1 MQMPAMTIRTARPST
16 DFAARHVLRASFTA
30 VVGAIALLVGGPAI
44 GAATPPSPL
53 SATDV
58 LKESAPSD
66 WRPVDPENTLYL
78 ELASGRV
85 VMELA
90 PAFAPKHVAN
100 LKALV
105 REKYFDGLSIV
116 RAVEWEDSEGKRT
129 IKSAATTL
137 PSEFFGYVRADQP
150 FVRLPDGDLYAPE
163 VGFSGG
169 FPVARDP
176 KSRTRWLTHCYGML
190 GLGRDNDPTSGFGGS
205 PFVVIGQT
213 RNLDRNDTLVGHVV
227 HGIDLLSTLPRGTGP
242 LGFYEKREQ
251 NIPIRSMRVAADVP
265 PAERTEVEVLRT
277 DTPTFLAY
285 VQARRSPPLGWYVQP
300 AGHVDVCTVR
310 VAARLR
316 PGTPAAGTR

>member
-1 MQMPAMTIRTARPST
+1 MLSMTLQPARSDASNGQQMFTRILTAAVGAMAVLMGVTALAAAPST
-16 DFAARHVLRASFTA
+16 
-30 VVGAIALLVGGPAI
+30 
-44 GAATPPSPL
+44 L

-58 LKESAPSD
+58 LKESSPSD

-100 LKALV
+100 LKTLV

-116 RAVEWEDSEGKRT
+116 RAMDDYVVEWEDSEGKRPT
-129 IKSAATTL
+129 KSAATSL
-137 PSEFFGYVRADQP
+137 PSEFFGDMRADQP
-150 FVRLPDGDLYAPE
+150 FVRLPDGDIYAPE
-163 VGFSGG
+163 VGFSAG

-176 KSRTRWLTHCYGML
+176 KTHTRWLTHCYGML
-190 GLGRDNDPTSGFGGS
+190 GLGRDNDQTSGFGGS

-265 PAERTEVEVLRT
+265 PAERTEIEVLRT
-277 DTPTFLAY
+277 DTPTFQTYL
-285 VQARRSPPLGWYVQP
+285 QARRSPPLGWYVAP

-310 VAARLR
+310 VAARMR
-316 PGTPAAGTR
+316 PKAPAAGAH

>member
-1 MQMPAMTIRTARPST
+1 MAPISSHPA
-16 DFAARHVLRASFTA
+16 AASRIAGLIVA
-30 VVGAIALLVGGPAI
+30 GALLAGTLAH
-44 GAATPPSPL
+44 AADAPRPTL

-58 LKESAPSD
+58 LAQSAPSA

-78 ELASGRV
+78 ELATGRV

-90 PAFAPKHVAN
+90 PAFAPRHVAN
-100 LKALV
+100 LKTLV

-116 RAVEWEDSEGKRT
+116 RAMDDYVVEWEDSEGKRPT
-129 IKSAATTL
+129 QSAATTL
-137 PSEFFGYVRADQP
+137 PPEFFGDVRAEQP
-150 FVRLPDGDLYAPE
+150 FLRLPDGDVYAPE

-169 FPVARDP
+169 YPVARDP
-176 KSRTRWLTHCYGML
+176 KTHTRWLTHCYGML

-213 RNLDRNDTLVGHVV
+213 RNLDRNDTLIGRVV

-251 NIPIRSMRVAADVP
+251 HVPIRSMKVAADVP
-265 PAERTEVEVLRT
+265 VAERTEVEVLRT

-285 VQARRSPPLGWYVQP
+285 VEARRSPPLGWYVQP

-316 PGTPAAGTR
+316 PKGPVPAAK

>member
-1 MQMPAMTIRTARPST
+1 MTSTNRPARPLAGPT
-16 DFAARHVLRASFTA
+16 PRRCLGAQFTA
-30 VVGAIALLVGGPAI
+30 AI
-44 GAATPPSPL
+44 GALAVLAACAAVGATPAPAL

-78 ELASGRV
+78 ELAAGRV

-90 PAFAPKHVAN
+90 PAFAPRHVDN
-100 LKALV
+100 LKTLV
-105 REKYFDGLSIV
+105 REKYFDGLTIV
-116 RAVEWEDSEGKRT
+116 RAMDDYVVEWEDSDGKRPT
-129 IKSAATTL
+129 KSAATTL
-137 PSEFFGYVRADQP
+137 PPEFFSDMRADQP

-169 FPVARDP
+169 FPLARDP
-176 KSRTRWLTHCYGML
+176 KSHTRWLTHCYGML

-227 HGIDLLSTLPRGTGP
+227 HGIELLSTLPRGTGP

-251 NIPIRSMRVAADVP
+251 NVPIRSIRVAADVP
-265 PAERTEVEVLRT
+265 AAERTDVEVLRT

-310 VAARLR
+310 VASRVR
-316 PGTPAAGTR
+316 PKAPAATR